1 MAVSLK
7 ENNWFFSMDQTTCP
21 MVFKIFAPNNLE
33 KKVAILTQII
43 RAEKM
48 NYLGCKLVIF

>member
-21 MVFKIFAPNNLE
+21 MVFNIFAPNNLE